1 MNDILVRPGLL
12 GDLDVINSI
21 YNHYVCHTHVTFDIE
36 PWPMTKRLDWFSKF
50 DGKGYQ
56 LWVAEVDGK
65 VQAFAYTGQFRAKV
79 AYNSS
84 AEVTIYSHHQL
95 QTNVVGKGKAE
106 NKGSSKGVGKALYNS
121 LLPNLAQFGIH
132 RLYAVIALPNKV
144 SMGLHQQMGFKQVA
158 ILDEVGSKF
167 GHMISVAMLEKR
179 L

>member
-1 MNDILVRPGLL
+1 
-12 GDLDVINSI
+12 
-21 YNHYVCHTHVTFDIE
+21 
-36 PWPMTKRLDWFSKF
+36 MTKRLDWFSKF

-56 LWVAEVDGK
+56 LWVAEVDSK
-65 VQAFAYTGQFRAKV
+65 VQAFAYTGQFRTKA

-95 QTNVVGKGKAE
+95 QTNVTGKVKTE
-106 NKGSSKGVGKALYNS
+106 NKGASKGVGKALYKA

-132 RLYAVIALPNKV
+132 RLYAVIALPNKI

>member
-50 DGKGYQ
+50 DGK
-56 LWVAEVDGK
+56 
-65 VQAFAYTGQFRAKV
+65 VQAFAYTGQFRTKA

-95 QTNVVGKGKAE
+95 QTNVTGKGA
-106 NKGSSKGVGKALYNS
+106 SKGVGKALYNS

-132 RLYAVIALPNKV
+132 RLYAVIALPNKI